1 LSREI
6 DLQSV
11 VAFLEFQSCSLNNE
25 DSSVKH
31 ADRLLRRVLRMPAAR
46 WYQWEQDLAQLLE
59 LLAEDD
65 DPGIQP
71 VEVSLAQLMA
81 RTTTK

>member
-1 LSREI
+1 
-6 DLQSV
+6 
-11 VAFLEFQSCSLNNE
+11 
-25 DSSVKH
+25 
-31 ADRLLRRVLRMPAAR
+31 MPAAR

-81 RTTTK
+81 AGSDGSSLRFTSERTVRGPCDHGVWPRSAPKGAYAGVANC